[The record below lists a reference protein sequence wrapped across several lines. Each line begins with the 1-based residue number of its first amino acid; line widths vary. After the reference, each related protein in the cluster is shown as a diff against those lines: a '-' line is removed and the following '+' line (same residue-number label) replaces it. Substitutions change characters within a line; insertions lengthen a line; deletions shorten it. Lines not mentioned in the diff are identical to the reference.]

1 MPKILIVESD
11 NLLLELIEEWLLLQ
25 NFYPL
30 TAKTYQQAYELAL
43 REKPDLVL
51 SCYRLLDGSGL
62 ELLQTLRKEPKT
74 KTIPFV
80 LITGKPIIE
89 ISNYL
94 FKPNAILQKPFL
106 PENLLNVLNIQ
117 LYGVK
122 ASVA

>member
-1 MPKILIVESD
+1 MQKILIVESD
-11 NLLLELIEEWLLLQ
+11 HVLLELIEEWLLLQ
-25 NFYPL
+25 NFHPL
-30 TAKTYQQAYELAL
+30 TAKTYQQAYQLVL

-51 SCYRLLDGSGL
+51 SCSRLLDGYGL
-62 ELLQTLRKEPKT
+62 ELLQALRKESKT

-80 LITGKPIIE
+80 LVTGKPIVE
-89 ISNYL
+89 ISKYL

-117 LYGVK
+117 LYAVQ

>member
-1 MPKILIVESD
+1 MQKILIVESD

-30 TAKTYQQAYELAL
+30 TAKTYQQAYHLAL
-43 REKPDLVL
+43 LEKPDLVL
-51 SCYRLLDGSGL
+51 CTYRLLDGSGL
-62 ELLQTLRKEPKT
+62 ELLQQLRKEPQT

-80 LITGKPIIE
+80 LVTGKPIIE

-117 LYGVK
+117 LYAVK
-122 ASVA
+122 AFVA